1 MQKILSSLLVVAAIS
16 STSFAQT
23 KILSFTSSVAILKNP
38 ALPWGVESGFIRP
51 SGTFATVGSNKFLA
65 IGFNYATNKTL
76 FETNRFLTNRVIT
89 NQVITNTYEPAPLG
103 VGYIFKFISSNV
115 VSPTPVLSFTNTNNH
130 TYVFTSAYVQPNA
143 QSNSI
148 SVSYFTAATVT
159 NVYGLTTNI
168 STDYFGKETSVLLS
182 TTNSGITWSTNRV
195 LGSVNTNFIVATGS
209 YVPNPNRSFWVNII
223 KGSNGKVVFDVYNP

>member
-1 MQKILSSLLVVAAIS
+1 MKKILRSLLVVAAIS

-38 ALPWGVESGFIRP
+38 ALPWGVENGFIRP

-76 FETNRFLTNRVIT
+76 FETNRSSVT
-89 NQVITNTYEPAPLG
+89 NQVITNLYQPVPLG
-103 VGYIFKFISSNV
+103 VGYIFKFTSSNV

-130 TYVFTSAYVQPNA
+130 TYVFTGSYVEPNA

-148 SVSYFTAATVT
+148 SVSYFTAAAVT
-159 NVYGLTTNI
+159 NVYGLITNI

-182 TTNSGITWSTNRV
+182 TTNGGITWSTNQV

-209 YVPNPNRSFWVNII
+209 FVPNPIRSFWVNII
-223 KGSNGKVVFDVYNP
+223 KGSNGNVVFDVYNP

>member
-1 MQKILSSLLVVAAIS
+1 MKKILRSLLVVAAIS

-76 FETNRFLTNRVIT
+76 FETNRSSVT
-89 NQVITNTYEPAPLG
+89 NQVITNLYQPVPLG
-103 VGYIFKFISSNV
+103 VGYIFKFTSSNV

-130 TYVFTSAYVQPNA
+130 TYVFTGSYVEPNA

-148 SVSYFTAATVT
+148 SVSYFTAAAVT
-159 NVYGLTTNI
+159 NVYGLITNI

-182 TTNSGITWSTNRV
+182 TTNGGITWSTNQV

-209 YVPNPNRSFWVNII
+209 FVPNPIRSFWVNII
-223 KGSNGKVVFDVYNP
+223 KGSNGNVVFDVYNP

>member
-1 MQKILSSLLVVAAIS
+1 MKKVLRSLLVVAAIS

-76 FETNRFLTNRVIT
+76 FETNRSSVT
-89 NQVITNTYEPAPLG
+89 NQVITNLYQPVPLG
-103 VGYIFKFISSNV
+103 VGYIFKFTSSNV

-130 TYVFTSAYVQPNA
+130 TYVFTGSYVEPNA

-148 SVSYFTAATVT
+148 SVSYFTAAAVT
-159 NVYGLTTNI
+159 NVYGLITNI

-182 TTNSGITWSTNRV
+182 TINGGITWSTNQV

-209 YVPNPNRSFWVNII
+209 FVPNPIRSFWVNII

>member
-1 MQKILSSLLVVAAIS
+1 MKKILRSLLVVAAIS

-38 ALPWGVESGFIRP
+38 ALPWGVENGFIRP

-76 FETNRFLTNRVIT
+76 FETNRSSVT
-89 NQVITNTYEPAPLG
+89 NQVITNLYQPVPLG
-103 VGYIFKFISSNV
+103 VGYIFKFTSSNV

-130 TYVFTSAYVQPNA
+130 TYVFTGSYVEPNA

-148 SVSYFTAATVT
+148 SVSYFTAAAVT
-159 NVYGLTTNI
+159 NVYGLNTNI

-182 TTNSGITWSTNRV
+182 TTNGGITWSTNQV

-209 YVPNPNRSFWVNII
+209 FVPNPIRSFWVNII
-223 KGSNGKVVFDVYNP
+223 KGSNGNVVFDVYNP

>member
-1 MQKILSSLLVVAAIS
+1 MKKILRSLLVVAAIS

-38 ALPWGVESGFIRP
+38 ALPWGVENGFIRP

-76 FETNRFLTNRVIT
+76 FETNRSSVT
-89 NQVITNTYEPAPLG
+89 NQVITNLYQPVPLG
-103 VGYIFKFISSNV
+103 VGYIFKFTSSNV

-130 TYVFTSAYVQPNA
+130 TYVFTGSYVEPNA

-148 SVSYFTAATVT
+148 SVSYFTAAAVT
-159 NVYGLTTNI
+159 NVYGLITKI

-182 TTNSGITWSTNRV
+182 TTNGGITWSTNQV

-209 YVPNPNRSFWVNII
+209 FVPNPIRSFWVNII
-223 KGSNGKVVFDVYNP
+223 KGSNGNVVFDVYNP

>member
-1 MQKILSSLLVVAAIS
+1 MKKVLRSLLVVAAIS

-76 FETNRFLTNRVIT
+76 FETNRSSVT
-89 NQVITNTYEPAPLG
+89 NQVITNLYQPVPLG
-103 VGYIFKFISSNV
+103 VGYIFKFTSSNV

-130 TYVFTSAYVQPNA
+130 TYVFTGSYVEPNA

-148 SVSYFTAATVT
+148 SVSYFTAAAVT
-159 NVYGLTTNI
+159 NVYGLITNI

-182 TTNSGITWSTNRV
+182 TTNGGITWSTNQV

-209 YVPNPNRSFWVNII
+209 FVPNPIRSFWVNII